1 MGRLPPVA
9 GAERLRARRWDALV
23 LGSNIPALVAAARL
37 GAAGQRVLV
46 VEEDAARALH
56 PALREPFFL
65 TGARDGGVLDACLR
79 TLNIPLIDQRRIAS
93 EPLAYQVISPKFRLD
108 IGNSSITS
116 DELVAWGLCSSATA
130 SGLVRALAEAT
141 EAERKAMLAAPL
153 VRSGRRMG
161 MPRSGAPGSHVRGLP
176 AEAALPEG
184 DCGPVLDAQATILSN
199 LASANPTPEARA
211 RLLGIALSGGAGF
224 ADGPP
229 WLHELLRRRVEAVY
243 GEFRTLKGNFSLVSV
258 ENQPGITT
266 AGTGELWVGRVLIMA
281 AAPQGVAAALENDET
296 LDFLKQRAPSRR
308 RHAMH
313 MRVAR
318 EVVPSGMC
326 PRLIL
331 MEDAGRGGPD
341 SRLISLTAFPN
352 RENSD
357 QVDLVARM
365 RVGCDEDSATIEDE
379 IEHRISELM
388 PFSDGKI
395 KRRPFRRPV
404 WDDDDFIDDPAAGTG
419 WPADTDLRL
428 SGRPLIYRL
437 DRSGVAG
444 LGFEGDLLLGWR
456 AGDAIAAELG

>member
-1 MGRLPPVA
+1 MSRLPPVA

-23 LGSNIPALVAAARL
+23 LGSNIPALVTAARL

-65 TGARDGGVLDACLR
+65 AGARDGGVLDHCLR
-79 TLNIPLIDQRRIAS
+79 ALNIPLIDQRRIAS
-93 EPLAYQVISPKFRLD
+93 EPLAYQILSPKFRID
-108 IGNSSITS
+108 MGSPSITA
-116 DELVAWGLCSSATA
+116 DELVAWGLCNASTA
-130 SGLVRALAEAT
+130 SGLVRVLGEAS

-161 MPRSGAPGSHVRGLP
+161 MPRSGVPGSHVRGLP
-176 AEAALPEG
+176 GEAALPEG
-184 DCGPVLDAQATILSN
+184 DCGPVLDAQAAALSN
-199 LASANPTPEARA
+199 LASAEVAPEARA
-211 RLLGIALSGGAGF
+211 RLLGLALSGGAGF

-243 GEFRTLKGNFSLVSV
+243 GEFRTLKGKFGLV
-258 ENQPGITT
+258 PGITI
-266 AGTGELWVGRVLIMA
+266 AGTGELWVGRVLVV
-281 AAPQGVAAALENDET
+281 AAPPQRVAAALDNDER
-296 LDFLKQRAPSRR
+296 LDFLGQRAPSKR
-308 RHAMH
+308 RHAVH
-313 MRVAR
+313 LRIAR
-318 EVVPSGMC
+318 DVVPAGMC

-331 MEDAGRGGPD
+331 MEDALRGGPD

-352 RENSD
+352 RENTEA
-357 QVDLVARM
+357 VDLVARM
-365 RVGCDEDSATIEDE
+365 RVGTGEDENAVEDE
-379 IEHRISELM
+379 IENRIAELM
-388 PFSDGKI
+388 PFSEGKI
-395 KRRPFRRPV
+395 KRRDFRRPV
-404 WDDDDFIDDPAAGTG
+404 WDDDDFLDDPGAGSG

-428 SGRPLIYRL
+428 SGRPPIYRL